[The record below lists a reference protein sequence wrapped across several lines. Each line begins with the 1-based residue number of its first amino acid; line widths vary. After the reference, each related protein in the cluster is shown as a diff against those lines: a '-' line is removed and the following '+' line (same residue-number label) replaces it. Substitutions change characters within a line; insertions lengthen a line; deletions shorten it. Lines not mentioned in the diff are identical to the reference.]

1 LGWQDQPRRLTFK
14 DCPVPLPKDRVMAA
28 ANRITAEWEKKA
40 REQKKEEKQWKQEAQ
55 DRGDDVSSDDDDE
68 DDDEVAVGVDWGI
81 LEDEGMLTNAPLSVQ
96 EPPSF
101 RAEGSES
108 VRLVEVGAEESTAS
122 HEVSVEVWWVAR
134 SEEAL
139 EVLMEE
145 GGSIAVPHK
154 RTVVS
159 GSATQPEVWTER
171 GGSTAAPSETSSPA

>member
-1 LGWQDQPRRLTFK
+1 
-14 DCPVPLPKDRVMAA
+14 M
-28 ANRITAEWEKKA
+28 
-40 REQKKEEKQWKQEAQ
+40 
-55 DRGDDVSSDDDDE
+55 
-68 DDDEVAVGVDWGI
+68 DWGI

-159 GSATQPEVWTER
+159 GSATQPEVLTER
-171 GGSTAAPSETSSPA
+171 GGSTVAPSEMREMSSPARELEAGSKRSYPDELGQGSGGSSLKRSHRPKASG